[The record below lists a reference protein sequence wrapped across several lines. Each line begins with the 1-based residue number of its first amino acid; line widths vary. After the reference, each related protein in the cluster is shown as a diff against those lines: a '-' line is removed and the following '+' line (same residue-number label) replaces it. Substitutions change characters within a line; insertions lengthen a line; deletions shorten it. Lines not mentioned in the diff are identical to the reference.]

1 MKKSKIK
8 NSSQNASFEN
18 LANRFPQLN
27 FLSGFMG
34 DKDVVYTRTTAVS
47 GLAKHTLKALAAAL
61 FFVLLII
68 AITAFTS
75 YFNLEHVN
83 DFFLEVIGVLFGLP
97 LVFIILLSLS
107 KGFDLFYLLLTGNN
121 FDVAGGELKPVKIL
135 LLVIGFLVTLTA
147 AFAGFFYIRDTF
159 SDINKK
165 KKLNKEQKKIISIL
179 DEGRA
184 SWNKYITQKPMM
196 RIDFTGAD
204 LSKRQFNGY
213 FFKSVNFSEANL
225 NSTTFNDCY
234 LAYAKFNKASCDR
247 TIFKNSYLKGADFI
261 ETDLTKIQLIQ
272 SYGEKGDFTRAEI
285 PDEKLKK
292 LLPTEASHWNK
303 VSWYDYHEA
312 DWLREKGYYFDNPP
326 KGLKY

>member
-1 MKKSKIK
+1 VKKNQIK
-8 NSSQNASFEN
+8 NSNQNASFEN
-18 LANRFPQLN
+18 LAGRFPQLN
-27 FLSGFMG
+27 ILSGFMG
-34 DKDVVYTRTTAVS
+34 DQEVVYTRSTAVH
-47 GLAKHTLKALAAAL
+47 GLVKNSLKALAAAL

-68 AITAFTS
+68 GITAFTN
-75 YFNLEHVN
+75 YFNFEHAN
-83 DFFLEVIGVLFGLP
+83 DFFLEVIGVVFGLP
-97 LVFIILLSLS
+97 LIFIILLSLS

-135 LLVIGFLVTLTA
+135 LLVLGFLATLTA
-147 AFAGFFYIRDTF
+147 AFAGFFYISDTF
-159 SDINKK
+159 SNINKK
-165 KKLNKEQKKIISIL
+165 KELNKEQKKIISIL
-179 DEGRA
+179 NGGRA

-213 FFKSVNFSEANL
+213 FFEFVDFSEANL
-225 NSTTFNDCY
+225 NNTTFNDCY

-247 TIFKNSYLKGADFI
+247 TIFKNSYLKGSDFI

-272 SYGEKGDFTRAEI
+272 SYGKKGDFSRAEI

-292 LLPTEASHWNK
+292 LLPPEESHWDE

-312 DWLREKGYYFDNPP
+312 DWLREKGYYFDRPP
-326 KGLKY
+326 KGLKF